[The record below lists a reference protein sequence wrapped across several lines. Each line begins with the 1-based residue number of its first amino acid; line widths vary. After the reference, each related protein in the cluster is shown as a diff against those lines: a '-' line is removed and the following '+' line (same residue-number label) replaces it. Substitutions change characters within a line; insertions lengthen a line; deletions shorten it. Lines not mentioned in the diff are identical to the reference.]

1 MKTGLKLL
9 VLCLALTF
17 ALTGCKRNQG
27 SDEPTPPP
35 QQREAEDNRPP
46 TDFFTIGVSTRAE
59 VVSRLGEPNGVHF
72 APDGTEVLTYASGHI
87 TGKAFIPFYFG
98 DDRYRTHEYRFEFR
112 NGLLVGKSSDNR
124 NY

>member
-1 MKTGLKLL
+1 MKLGLKLL
-9 VLCLALTF
+9 VLGLVLTF

-35 QQREAEDNRPP
+35 QQQTEDNRPP
-46 TDFFTIGVSTRAE
+46 TDFFTIGVSTKE
-59 VVSRLGEPNGVHF
+59 DVVARLGQPNGVRLDK
-72 APDGTEVLTYASGHI
+72 DGTEVLTYSSGHV

-112 NGLLVGKSSDNR
+112 KGLLVGKSADDR